1 MNGNTKVRQ
10 AGFRLIFYTDEHRCY
25 ANMILLARLSIAVV
39 SITGILCFSGCEST
53 GIGSASVN
61 KGKPGGTSS
70 LGNEGRDQAV
80 PSADVKKLQAWQDA
94 NMIAGRS
101 QGREALVGGGRSM
114 NPVYGENTM
123 LVVHPIAFEKLTVG
137 MTVVYVNRDGK
148 RVAHQLV
155 AKEANGWRARGLN
168 NLQED
173 TELITRDNLVGVVYA
188 SLVHA
193 DP

>member
-1 MNGNTKVRQ
+1 
-10 AGFRLIFYTDEHRCY
+10 
-25 ANMILLARLSIAVV
+25 
-39 SITGILCFSGCEST
+39 
-53 GIGSASVN
+53 
-61 KGKPGGTSS
+61 
-70 LGNEGRDQAV
+70 
-80 PSADVKKLQAWQDA
+80 
-94 NMIAGRS
+94 
-101 QGREALVGGGRSM
+101 M